1 MNRSPMQN
9 FYRLMKKMDISMLIA
24 VAAII
29 ALGLVVLDSA
39 AAAKQSNYVMK
50 QLLFVGAGAS
60 TIFIFLKFDY
70 SVLKNYASKLYIAA
84 IVLLVAVLL
93 FGSVRGGARGWF
105 ALPGGFTL
113 QPAEFCKILIILS
126 YAQFLSGR
134 RENLNTIQE
143 LIPCF
148 LFMVP
153 PVLLLLAQPDLGS
166 SMVYIFVMVGM
177 LFMAGANRKILLGLF
192 GGGVGAL
199 LVYLIGVWKL
209 NWWCPLKPY
218 QLNRFL
224 VMFDPSLDPQ
234 GAGYNVIQSKIA
246 IGNGGLLGEG
256 LYSGSQSTGAFLPE
270 QWTDFIFA
278 VMAEELGFIGAGL
291 LLVLYAFLL
300 YRGLRAA
307 MMSKDLYGT
316 LVAAGIV
323 SMYLFHIL
331 ENAGMTMGLM
341 PVTGIPLPF
350 VSYGGSSTLTNMV
363 GIAILQN
370 IYIHRERL
378 MF

>member
-1 MNRSPMQN
+1 MQE
-9 FYRLMKKMDISMLIA
+9 FYRLLKKMDISMLIT

-29 ALGLVVLDSA
+29 ALGLMVLDSA
-39 AAAKQSNYVMK
+39 ASIKTNNYVER
-50 QLLFVGAGAS
+50 QLLFVAVGVS
-60 TIFIFLKFDY
+60 SIFIFLKFDY
-70 SVLKNYASKLYIAA
+70 SALKNYSSKLYIVAL
-84 IVLLVAVLL
+84 ILLVAVLI
-93 FGSVRGGARGWF
+93 FGVKRGGAKGWF
-105 ALPGGFTL
+105 ALPGGMTL
-113 QPAEFCKILIILS
+113 QPAEFCKILLILS
-126 YAQFLSGR
+126 YAQFLSVR

-153 PVLLLLAQPDLGS
+153 PVLLLLIQPDLGS
-166 SMVYIFVMVGM
+166 ALVYIFIMIGM
-177 LFMAGANRKILLGLF
+177 LFMAGANRKILFGLF
-192 GGGVGAL
+192 GGGTIAL
-199 LVYLIGVWKL
+199 ILYLIGVWKFDI
-209 NWWCPLKPY
+209 WCPLEKY

-224 VMFDPSLDPQ
+224 VLFDPSLDPQ

-246 IGNGGLLGEG
+246 IGNGGLTGEG
-256 LYSGSQSTGAFLPE
+256 LYMGSQSTGAFLPE

-278 VMAEELGFIGAGL
+278 VLAEELGFIGAGTL
-291 LLVLYAFLL
+291 LILYAFLL
-300 YRGLRAA
+300 YRGLHAA

-350 VSYGGSSTLTNMV
+350 VSYGGSSTLTNLV

>member
-1 MNRSPMQN
+1 MAMQD
-9 FYRLMKKMDISMLIA
+9 FYRLIKKMDFHMLIV

-29 ALGLVVLDSA
+29 TLGLVVLDSA

-50 QLLFVGAGAS
+50 QLLFVAVGVSA
-60 TIFIFLKFDY
+60 IFIFLKFDY
-70 SVLKNYASKLYIAA
+70 SVLKNYWTKLYIAA
-84 IVLLVAVLL
+84 MVLLIAVLI
-93 FGSVRGGARGWF
+93 FGVERGGAKGWF
-105 ALPGGFTL
+105 AIGSFTL
-113 QPAEFCKILIILS
+113 QPAEFCKILLILS

-134 RENLNTIQE
+134 RENLQTIQD

-153 PVLLLLAQPDLGS
+153 PVLLLLVQPDLGS
-166 SMVYIFVMVGM
+166 AMVYIFVMVGM
-177 LFMAGANRKILLGLF
+177 LFMAGANRKLLLGIF
-192 GGGVGAL
+192 GGGVSAL
-199 LVYLIGVWKL
+199 IVYLIGVWKF
-209 NWWCPLKPY
+209 NWWCPLKMY

-224 VMFDPSLDPQ
+224 VLFDSSIDPQ

-246 IGNGGLLGEG
+246 IGNGGLFGEG
-256 LYSGSQSTGAFLPE
+256 LYMGSQSTGAFLPE

-278 VMAEELGFIGAGL
+278 VMAEELGFLGAGML
-291 LLVLYAFLL
+291 LILYAFLL
-300 YRGLRAA
+300 YRGLQAA

-350 VSYGGSSTLTNMV
+350 VSYGGSSTLTNLA
-363 GIAILQN
+363 GIALLQN

>member
-1 MNRSPMQN
+1 MAVQD
-9 FYRLMKKMDISMLIA
+9 FYRLIKKMDFHMLIV

-50 QLLFVGAGAS
+50 QLLFVAVGTVS
-60 TIFIFLKFDY
+60 IFVFLKFDY
-70 SVLKNYASKLYIAA
+70 SVLKNYWTKLYIAA
-84 IVLLVAVLL
+84 MVLLVAVLI
-93 FGSVRGGARGWF
+93 FGVERGGAKGWF
-105 ALPGGFTL
+105 AIGSFTL
-113 QPAEFCKILIILS
+113 QPAEFCKILLILS

-134 RENLNTIQE
+134 RENLQTIQD

-153 PVLLLLAQPDLGS
+153 PVLLLLVQPDLGS
-166 SMVYIFVMVGM
+166 AMVYIFVMVGM
-177 LFMAGANRKILLGLF
+177 LFMAGANRKLLLGIF
-192 GGGVGAL
+192 GGGVSAL
-199 LVYLIGVWKL
+199 IVYLIGVWKF
-209 NWWCPLKPY
+209 NWWCPLKMY

-224 VMFDPSLDPQ
+224 VLFDSSIDPQ

-246 IGNGGLLGEG
+246 IGNGGLFGEG
-256 LYSGSQSTGAFLPE
+256 LYMGSQSTGAFLPE

-278 VMAEELGFIGAGL
+278 VMAEELGFLGAGTL
-291 LLVLYAFLL
+291 LILYAFLL
-300 YRGLRAA
+300 YRGLQAA

-350 VSYGGSSTLTNMV
+350 VSYGGSSTLTNLA
-363 GIAILQN
+363 GIALLQN

>member
-1 MNRSPMQN
+1 MQD
-9 FYRLMKKMDISMLIA
+9 FFRLLKKMDISMLIT

-39 AAAKQSNYVMK
+39 ASIKTNNYVER
-50 QLLFVGAGAS
+50 QLLFVALGAS
-60 TIFIFLKFDY
+60 TVLIFLKFDY
-70 SVLKNYASKLYIAA
+70 SVLKNYASKLYFVALS
-84 IVLLVAVLL
+84 LLIAVLL
-93 FGSVRGGARGWF
+93 FGSVRGGAKGWF
-105 ALPGGFTL
+105 ALPGGMTL
-113 QPAEFCKILIILS
+113 QPAEFCKILLILS
-126 YAQFLSGR
+126 YAQFLSVR
-134 RENLNTIQE
+134 RESLNTIQE

-153 PVLLLLAQPDLGS
+153 PVLLLLIQPDLGS
-166 SMVYIFVMVGM
+166 ALVYIFIMIGM
-177 LFMAGANRKILLGLF
+177 LFMAGANRKILFGLF
-192 GGGVGAL
+192 GGGTIAL
-199 LVYLIGVWKL
+199 ILYLIGVWKFDI
-209 NWWCPLKPY
+209 WCPLEKY

-224 VMFDPSLDPQ
+224 VLFDPSLDPQ

-246 IGNGGLLGEG
+246 IGNGGLTGEG
-256 LYSGSQSTGAFLPE
+256 LYMGSQSTGAFLPE

-278 VMAEELGFIGAGL
+278 VLAEELGFIGAGTL
-291 LLVLYAFLL
+291 LILYAFLL
-300 YRGLRAA
+300 YRGLHAA

-350 VSYGGSSTLTNMV
+350 VSYGGSSTLTNLV

>member
-1 MNRSPMQN
+1 MQE
-9 FYRLMKKMDISMLIA
+9 FYRLLKKMDISMLIT

-39 AAAKQSNYVMK
+39 ASIKTNNYVER
-50 QLLFVGAGAS
+50 QLLFVALGAS
-60 TIFIFLKFDY
+60 TILIFLKFDY
-70 SVLKNYASKLYIAA
+70 SVLKNYASKLYFVALA
-84 IVLLVAVLL
+84 LLIAVLL
-93 FGSVRGGARGWF
+93 FGSVRGGAKGWF
-105 ALPGGFTL
+105 ALPGGMTL
-113 QPAEFCKILIILS
+113 QPAEFCKILLILS
-126 YAQFLSGR
+126 YAQFLSVR
-134 RENLNTIQE
+134 RESLNTIQE

-153 PVLLLLAQPDLGS
+153 PVLLLLMQPDLGS
-166 SMVYIFVMVGM
+166 ALVYIFIMIGM
-177 LFMAGANRKILLGLF
+177 LFMAGANRKILFGLF
-192 GGGVGAL
+192 GGGTIAL
-199 LVYLIGVWKL
+199 ILYLIGVWKFDI
-209 NWWCPLKPY
+209 WCPLEKY

-224 VMFDPSLDPQ
+224 VLFDPSLDPQ

-246 IGNGGLLGEG
+246 IGNGGLTGEG
-256 LYSGSQSTGAFLPE
+256 LYMGSQSTGAFLPE

-278 VMAEELGFIGAGL
+278 VLAEELGFIGAGTL
-291 LLVLYAFLL
+291 LILYAFLL
-300 YRGLRAA
+300 YRGLHAA

-350 VSYGGSSTLTNMV
+350 VSYGGSSTLTNLV

>member
-1 MNRSPMQN
+1 MQS
-9 FYRLMKKMDISMLIA
+9 FLRLVKKMDISMLIA

-29 ALGLVVLDSA
+29 ALGLMVLDSA

-50 QLLFVGAGAS
+50 QLIFVAAGAS
-60 TIFIFLKFDY
+60 SIFIFLKFDY
-70 SVLKNYASKLYIAA
+70 SVLKNYSRQLYFCA
-84 IVLLVAVLL
+84 IGLLIAVLL

-113 QPAEFCKILIILS
+113 QPAEFCKILLILS

-134 RENLNTIQE
+134 RENLQTMQE

-153 PVLLLLAQPDLGS
+153 PVLLLLLQPDLGS
-166 SMVYIFVMVGM
+166 ALVYIFIMIGM
-177 LFMAGANRKILLGLF
+177 LFMAGANRKILFGLF
-192 GGGVGAL
+192 GGGTIAL
-199 LVYLIGVWKL
+199 ILYLIGVWKFDI
-209 NWWCPLKPY
+209 WCPLEKY

-224 VMFDPSLDPQ
+224 VMFDPTLDPQ

-246 IGNGGLLGEG
+246 IGNGGLTGEG
-256 LYSGSQSTGAFLPE
+256 LYMGSQSTGAFLPE

-278 VMAEELGFIGAGL
+278 VMAEELGFIGAGAL
-291 LLVLYAFLL
+291 LLLYAFLL
-300 YRGLRAA
+300 YRGLHAA

-350 VSYGGSSTLTNMV
+350 VSYGGSSTLTNLA

>member
-1 MNRSPMQN
+1 MQD
-9 FYRLMKKMDISMLIA
+9 FFRLLKKMDISMLIA

-39 AAAKQSNYVMK
+39 ASIKTNNYVER
-50 QLLFVGAGAS
+50 QLLFVALGAS
-60 TIFIFLKFDY
+60 TILIFLKFDY
-70 SVLKNYASKLYIAA
+70 SVLKNYASKLYFVALA
-84 IVLLVAVLL
+84 LLIAVLL
-93 FGSVRGGARGWF
+93 FGSVRGGAKGWF
-105 ALPGGFTL
+105 ALPGGMTL
-113 QPAEFCKILIILS
+113 QPAEFCKILLILS
-126 YAQFLSGR
+126 YAQFLSVR
-134 RENLNTIQE
+134 RESLNTIQE

-153 PVLLLLAQPDLGS
+153 PVLLLLIQPDLGS
-166 SMVYIFVMVGM
+166 ALVYIFIMIGM
-177 LFMAGANRKILLGLF
+177 LFMAGANRKILFGLF
-192 GGGVGAL
+192 GGGTIAL
-199 LVYLIGVWKL
+199 ILYLIGVWKFDI
-209 NWWCPLKPY
+209 WCPLEKY

-224 VMFDPSLDPQ
+224 VLFDPSLDPQ

-246 IGNGGLLGEG
+246 IGNGGLTGEG
-256 LYSGSQSTGAFLPE
+256 LYMGSQSTGAFLPE

-278 VMAEELGFIGAGL
+278 VLAEELGFIGAGTL
-291 LLVLYAFLL
+291 LILYAFLL
-300 YRGLRAA
+300 YRGLHAA

-350 VSYGGSSTLTNMV
+350 VSYGGSSTLTNLV

>member
-1 MNRSPMQN
+1 MQT
-9 FYRLMKKMDISMLIA
+9 FYRLLKKMDISMLIA
-24 VAAII
+24 LAAII
-29 ALGLVVLDSA
+29 ALGLIVLDSA

-50 QLLFVGAGAS
+50 QLLFIGLGAS
-60 TIFIFLKFDY
+60 SIFIFLKFDY
-70 SVLKNYASKLYIAA
+70 SVLKNYSSKLYLVA
-84 IVLLVAVLL
+84 IILLVAVLI
-93 FGSVRGGARGWF
+93 FGVKRGGARGWF
-105 ALPGGFTL
+105 ALPGGLTL
-113 QPAEFCKILIILS
+113 QPAEFCKILIIFS
-126 YAQFLSGR
+126 YAQFLSIR
-134 RENLNTIQE
+134 REKLNTFQN
-143 LIPCF
+143 LLPCF

-166 SMVYIFVMVGM
+166 ALVYIFIMVGM
-177 LFMAGANRKILLGLF
+177 LFMAGANKKILLGLF
-192 GGGVGAL
+192 GGGVSAVVIYL
-199 LVYLIGVWKL
+199 LGVWKL
-209 NWWCPLKPY
+209 DWWCPLKPY

-246 IGNGGLLGEG
+246 IGNGGLFGEG

-278 VMAEELGFIGAGL
+278 VMAEELGFLGAGL
-291 LLVLYAFLL
+291 LLLLYAFLL

-307 MMSKDLYGT
+307 MMAKDLYGT

-350 VSYGGSSTLTNMV
+350 VSYGGSSMLTNLV
-363 GIAILQN
+363 GIAVLQN
-370 IYIHRERL
+370 VYIHRERL
-378 MF
+378 IF

>member
-1 MNRSPMQN
+1 
-9 FYRLMKKMDISMLIA
+9 KMDISMLIT

-39 AAAKQSNYVMK
+39 ASIKTNNYVER
-50 QLLFVGAGAS
+50 QLLFVALGAS
-60 TIFIFLKFDY
+60 TILIFLKFDY
-70 SVLKNYASKLYIAA
+70 SVLKNYASKLYFVALA
-84 IVLLVAVLL
+84 LLIAVLL
-93 FGSVRGGARGWF
+93 FGSVRGGAKGWF
-105 ALPGGFTL
+105 ALPGGMTL
-113 QPAEFCKILIILS
+113 QPAEFCKILLILS
-126 YAQFLSGR
+126 YAQFLSVR
-134 RENLNTIQE
+134 RESLNTIQE

-153 PVLLLLAQPDLGS
+153 PVLLLLIQPDLGS
-166 SMVYIFVMVGM
+166 ALVYIFIMIGM
-177 LFMAGANRKILLGLF
+177 LFMAGANRKILFGLF
-192 GGGVGAL
+192 GGGTIAL
-199 LVYLIGVWKL
+199 ILYLIGVWKFDI
-209 NWWCPLKPY
+209 WCPLEKY

-224 VMFDPSLDPQ
+224 VLFDPSLDPQ

-246 IGNGGLLGEG
+246 IGNGGLTGEG
-256 LYSGSQSTGAFLPE
+256 LYMGSQSTGAFLPE

-278 VMAEELGFIGAGL
+278 VLAEELGFIGAGTL
-291 LLVLYAFLL
+291 LILYAFLL
-300 YRGLRAA
+300 YRGLHAA

-350 VSYGGSSTLTNMV
+350 VSYGGSSTLTNLV

>member
-1 MNRSPMQN
+1 MQD
-9 FYRLMKKMDISMLIA
+9 FFRLLKKMDISML
-24 VAAII
+24 VTVTAII

-39 AAAKQSNYVMK
+39 ASIKTNNYVER
-50 QLLFVGAGAS
+50 QLLFVMLGVSAVL
-60 TIFIFLKFDY
+60 IFLKFDY

-84 IVLLVAVLL
+84 MLLLVAVLI
-93 FGSVRGGARGWF
+93 FGVERGGAKGWF
-105 ALPGGFTL
+105 ALPGGLTL
-113 QPAEFCKILIILS
+113 QPAEFCKIILILS
-126 YAQFLSGR
+126 YAQFLSVR

-153 PVLLLLAQPDLGS
+153 PVLLLLIQPDLGS
-166 SMVYIFVMVGM
+166 AMVYIFVMVGM
-177 LFMAGANRKILLGLF
+177 LFMAGANRKILLGIF
-192 GGGVGAL
+192 GGGVSAL
-199 LVYLIGVWKL
+199 IVYLLGVWKL
-209 NWWCPLKPY
+209 HWWCPLKPY

-234 GAGYNVIQSKIA
+234 GAGYNVIQAKIA
-246 IGNGGLLGEG
+246 IGNGGLTGEG
-256 LYSGSQSTGAFLPE
+256 LYMGSQSTGAFLPE

-300 YRGLRAA
+300 YRGLHTA

-323 SMYLFHIL
+323 RMYLFHIL
-331 ENAGMTMGLM
+331 ENVGMTMGLM

-350 VSYGGSSTLTNMV
+350 VSYGGSSTLTNLV

>member
-1 MNRSPMQN
+1 MQS
-9 FYRLMKKMDISMLIA
+9 FYRLIKKMDISMLVA
-24 VAAII
+24 VAVII
-29 ALGLVVLDSA
+29 VLGLVVLDSA
-39 AAAKQSNYVMK
+39 AASKQSNYVVK
-50 QLLFVGAGAS
+50 QLLFVGLGAS

-70 SVLKNYASKLYIAA
+70 SVLKNYASKLYIAS
-84 IVLLVAVLL
+84 IILLVAVLI
-93 FGSVRGGARGWF
+93 FGVERGGAKGWF
-105 ALPGGFTL
+105 ELPGGLTL
-113 QPAEFCKILIILS
+113 QPAEFCKLLLILS
-126 YAQFLSGR
+126 YAQFLSER
-134 RENLNTIQE
+134 RESLRTMKG
-143 LIPCF
+143 LLPCF
-148 LFMVP
+148 FFMVP
-153 PVLLLLAQPDLGS
+153 PVLLLLAQPDMGS
-166 SMVYIFVMVGM
+166 AMVYIFVMVGM
-177 LFMAGANRKILLGLF
+177 LFMAGANRKILFGLF
-192 GGGVGAL
+192 GGAVSIL
-199 LVYLIGVWKL
+199 LIYLIGVWKL

-246 IGNGGLLGEG
+246 IGNGGLFGEG

-300 YRGLRAA
+300 YRGLCAA
-307 MMSKDLYGT
+307 MMAKDLYGT

-350 VSYGGSSTLTNMV
+350 VSYGGSSMLTNLV

-378 MF
+378 IF

>member
-1 MNRSPMQN
+1 MMQN
-9 FYRLMKKMDISMLIA
+9 FYRLLKKMDFSMLIT
-24 VAAII
+24 VAII
-29 ALGLVVLDSA
+29 IVLGLVVLDSA
-39 AAAKQSNYVMK
+39 AAAKASNYAVK
-50 QLLFVGAGAS
+50 QLVFIAIGGAC
-60 TIFIFLKFDY
+60 IFIFLAFDY
-70 SVLKNYASKLYIAA
+70 SALKNYWQKFYIAA
-84 IVLLVAVLL
+84 MVLLIAVLIV
-93 FGSVRGGARGWF
+93 GVERGGAKGWF
-105 ALPGGFTL
+105 AIPGTGFTL
-113 QPAEFCKILIILS
+113 QPAEFCKILLILS
-126 YAQFLSGR
+126 YAQFLSAR
-134 RENLNTIQE
+134 REHLRTFQE
-143 LIPCF
+143 LIPCY

-153 PVLLLLAQPDLGS
+153 PVLLLLMQPDLGS
-166 SMVYIFVMVGM
+166 AMVYVFVMVGM

-192 GGGVGAL
+192 GGGVTAL
-199 LVYLIGVWKL
+199 VVYLIGVWKL

-224 VMFDPSLDPQ
+224 VMFDPSLDPL
-234 GAGYNVIQSKIA
+234 GAGYNVMQSKIA

-256 LYSGSQSTGAFLPE
+256 LYMGSQSTGAFLPE

-278 VMAEELGFIGAGL
+278 VMAEELGFIGAASL
-291 LLVLYAFLL
+291 LLLYAFLL
-300 YRGLRAA
+300 LRGMHAA

-350 VSYGGSSTLTNMV
+350 VSYGGSSMLTNMV

-378 MF
+378 IF

>member
-1 MNRSPMQN
+1 MMAMQD
-9 FYRLMKKMDISMLIA
+9 FYRLIKKMDFHMLIV

-50 QLLFVGAGAS
+50 QLLFVAVGVSA
-60 TIFIFLKFDY
+60 IFIFLKFDY
-70 SVLKNYASKLYIAA
+70 SVLKNYWTKLYIAA
-84 IVLLVAVLL
+84 MVLLIAVLI
-93 FGSVRGGARGWF
+93 FGVERGGAKGWF
-105 ALPGGFTL
+105 AIGSFTL
-113 QPAEFCKILIILS
+113 QPAEFCKILLILS

-134 RENLNTIQE
+134 RENLQTIQD

-153 PVLLLLAQPDLGS
+153 PVLLLLVQPDLGS
-166 SMVYIFVMVGM
+166 AMVYIFVMVGM
-177 LFMAGANRKILLGLF
+177 LFMAGANRKLLLGIF
-192 GGGVGAL
+192 GGGVSAL
-199 LVYLIGVWKL
+199 IVYLIGVWKF
-209 NWWCPLKPY
+209 NWWCPLKMY

-224 VMFDPSLDPQ
+224 VLFDSSIDPQ

-246 IGNGGLLGEG
+246 IGNGGLFGEG
-256 LYSGSQSTGAFLPE
+256 LYMGSQSTGAFLPE

-278 VMAEELGFIGAGL
+278 VMAEELGFLGAGML
-291 LLVLYAFLL
+291 LILYAFLL
-300 YRGLRAA
+300 YRGLQAA

-350 VSYGGSSTLTNMV
+350 VSYGGSSTLTNLA
-363 GIAILQN
+363 GIALLQN

>member
-1 MNRSPMQN
+1 MQE
-9 FYRLMKKMDISMLIA
+9 FYRLLKKMDISMLIT

-39 AAAKQSNYVMK
+39 ASIKTNNYVER
-50 QLLFVGAGAS
+50 QLLFVAVGVS
-60 TIFIFLKFDY
+60 SIFIFLKFDY
-70 SVLKNYASKLYIAA
+70 SALKNYSSKLYIVAL
-84 IVLLVAVLL
+84 VLLVAVLI
-93 FGSVRGGARGWF
+93 FGVKRGGAKGWF
-105 ALPGGFTL
+105 PLPGGMTL
-113 QPAEFCKILIILS
+113 QPAEFCKILLILS
-126 YAQFLSGR
+126 YAQFLSVR
-134 RENLNTIQE
+134 RESLNTIQE

-153 PVLLLLAQPDLGS
+153 PVLLLLIQPDLGS
-166 SMVYIFVMVGM
+166 ALVYIFIMIGM
-177 LFMAGANRKILLGLF
+177 LFMAGANRKILFGLF
-192 GGGVGAL
+192 GGGTIAL
-199 LVYLIGVWKL
+199 ILYLIGVWKFDI
-209 NWWCPLKPY
+209 WCPLEKY

-224 VMFDPSLDPQ
+224 VLFDPSLDPQ

-246 IGNGGLLGEG
+246 IGNGGLTGEG
-256 LYSGSQSTGAFLPE
+256 LYMGSQSTGAFLPE

-278 VMAEELGFIGAGL
+278 VLAEELGFIGAGTL
-291 LLVLYAFLL
+291 LILYAFLL
-300 YRGLRAA
+300 YRGLHAA

-350 VSYGGSSTLTNMV
+350 VSYGGSSTLTNLV